1 MSLHLADYEDAL
13 VDLGEQ
19 ASEVLRA
26 SWQDAAR
33 VFSPRGLDAY
43 LNGAAGLKSLGRGTD
58 LVVSFLESAPRVARE
73 IGEEA
78 VSELLSAAIK
88 MYSKTSAS
96 VLALLFSTAP
106 TAAARLGEL
115 ELFKSYL
122 HLLDTLLAQ
131 APRALRP
138 MLERLDVLLTHLTLG
153 GLRRWVTWG
162 ISAHRTDLDGQARYF
177 GLESP
182 EALAVLQ
189 KEQRGVL
196 FVDVQRRLNM
206 YLRALWGRDFFLR
219 PTSGDFETREGY
231 QPYIEG
237 YFIHLPDA
245 FDDFAPAAGAAVP
258 GLEVYRAAAAHSA
271 AHMVYSRPFANAD
284 DLTSLQKA
292 MIGLI
297 EDARVEA
304 LAVEAFP
311 GLRQLWLSQL
321 PADPA
326 QGEHVGAL
334 MDRVARALIDDA
346 YDDPH
351 PLVAQARTG
360 FLAQAANLSAPEG
373 ARVVGLELASRC
385 TALGLAFNAH
395 ADRLASPYRDDN
407 RYLWRVEDAALHLL
421 GSLSQQPQARKYV
434 SIMEMINEVEV
445 ETAGD
450 DAQEIWVLATELFD
464 DDGVSFNERE
474 GKEPV
479 ATPVRYHEWDYQ
491 TQLER
496 PGWSTVLEKRP
507 KSGDPAVIEAIVEK
521 HKPIVARL
529 RHLIESM
536 QPQGVVRTRGQ
547 EDGDEIDLNAAV
559 RALTDLRMGF
569 APDPRVAI
577 RIQRKVR
584 DLSVL
589 LLIDLSESTNDRVR
603 DAATETTVL
612 ELAREAAALLA
623 VALAKI
629 GDPFAIHGFD
639 SNGRHAVQYYRFK
652 DFDADYDDKVRARL
666 AGMTGQVSTRMG
678 TAMRHAGALLQR
690 QPSQKKLLLVL
701 TDGEPADNDV
711 RDPQYLRFDAKRAV
725 EELAR
730 SGIHTYCLTLDPYAD
745 QYVSRIFGAK
755 NYMVLDHVA
764 RLPEKLSML
773 YLGLTR

>member
-1 MSLHLADYEDAL
+1 MSLHLADYEDTL
-13 VDLGEQ
+13 DDLGGD
-19 ASEVLRA
+19 AGDVLRA
-26 SWQDAAR
+26 TWQDAAR
-33 VFSPRGLDAY
+33 VFSPRGLEAY

-58 LVVSFLESAPRVARE
+58 LVVSFIESAPQVARE
-73 IGEEA
+73 IGEQA
-78 VSELLSAAIK
+78 VSDLLSTAIK

-115 ELFKSYL
+115 ELFRGYL

-162 ISAHRTDLDGQARYF
+162 VSAHRTDLDGQARYF

-182 EALAVLQ
+182 ESLAVLQ

-245 FDDFAPAAGAAVP
+245 FDDFAGSGETAVS

-271 AHMVYSRPFANAD
+271 AHMVHSIPFPDAD
-284 DLTSLQKA
+284 ELTPLQKA
-292 MIGLI
+292 MIGVV

-304 LAVEAFP
+304 LAVKAFP
-311 GLRQLWLSQL
+311 GLRQLWVSQL

-326 QGEHVGAL
+326 LGDRAGPL
-334 MDRVARALIDDA
+334 MDRIARALIDEA
-346 YDDPH
+346 YVDPH
-351 PLVAQARTG
+351 PLVAQARAG
-360 FLAQAANLSAPEG
+360 FGADAQFLSTPEG
-373 ARVVGLELASRC
+373 AH
-385 TALGLAFNAH
+385 ALGVALAARCAELGVAYH
-395 ADRLASPYRDDN
+395 PRTDRLTSPYRDDN
-407 RYLWRVEDAALHLL
+407 RHLWEPEDTAEQLL
-421 GSLSQQPQARKYV
+421 RSLGQQPQSRKYV
-434 SIMEMINEVEV
+434 SIMEMINAVDV

-450 DAQEIWVLATELFD
+450 DAQEVWVLATELYD

-474 GKEPV
+474 GKEPL
-479 ATPVRYHEWDYQ
+479 ASPVQYHEWDYQ

-496 PGWSTVLEKRP
+496 PAWSTVLEKRP
-507 KSGDPAVIEAIVEK
+507 KVGDPALIDAIAEK
-521 HKPIVARL
+521 HKPVVARL

-536 QPQGVVRTRGQ
+536 QPQGVVRTRGR

-559 RALTDLRMGF
+559 RALTDLRMGL
-569 APDPRVAI
+569 APDPRIAI
-577 RIQRKVR
+577 RIQRKIR

-603 DAATETTVL
+603 DAETETTVL
-612 ELAREAAALLA
+612 ELAREATALLA
-623 VALAKI
+623 GALAKI

-652 DFDADYDDKVRARL
+652 DFDSDYDDKVRARL

-678 TAMRHAGALLQR
+678 TAMRHAGALLKR
-690 QPSQKKLLLVL
+690 QPSQKKLLLLL

-725 EELAR
+725 EELSRA
-730 SGIHTYCLTLDPYAD
+730 GIHSYCLTLDPYAD
-745 QYVSRIFGAK
+745 QYVSRIFGAR
-755 NYMVLDHVA
+755 NYMVLDQVA